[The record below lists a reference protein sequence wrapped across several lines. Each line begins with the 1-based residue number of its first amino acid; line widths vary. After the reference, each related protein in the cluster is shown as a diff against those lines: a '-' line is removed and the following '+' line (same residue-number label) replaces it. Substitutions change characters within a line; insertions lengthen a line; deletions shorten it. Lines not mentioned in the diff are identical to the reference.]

1 LLTPFGTADSGKI
14 VSLTPTFRWTPVAR
28 AESYDLWV
36 NNQSTQH
43 SQIIRNTSIKDAF
56 FRSSTELPEGT
67 YRIWVRARNSAG
79 EFSAWS
85 LPQTIVLDIPA
96 PRVPV
101 NLTAGGLL
109 NGLITDPTPVF
120 TWSRV
125 VIAGE
130 LKALSDNEFYD
141 LQVRNLT
148 TNRIVIDV
156 TGLRGTSYTVP
167 NSAELTDKHT
177 YQVTVRA
184 GNRSLTETLVR
195 GQFVTS
201 ELKQYSNWSPLV
213 NFTLQVPAP
222 PVPVILAPGQSVNT
236 NRPTFRWTHDPNGGA
251 VRYQILV
258 RDLLRQENIIL
269 DVSSFTL
276 NAQGNQA
283 TFTPGADQALGQGN
297 GNGTYRV
304 WIRSFNSKN
313 AASGWSLSKTFVIRV
328 AVLDTTEDSTEST
341 LLSMVSLTSQIDP
354 SVNRNVH
361 QDGSA
366 FSAKKQILPE
376 EHSSQPT
383 ESVKR
388 HDQTPEVSGSP
399 MNTSVENEL
408 RFHDAFMAMLSD
420 PSIAGFT
427 EISGLQGVS
436 DAGIS
441 EDRRTSSVN

>member
-1 LLTPFGTADSGKI
+1 
-14 VSLTPTFRWTPVAR
+14 
-28 AESYDLWV
+28 
-36 NNQSTQH
+36 
-43 SQIIRNTSIKDAF
+43 
-56 FRSSTELPEGT
+56 
-67 YRIWVRARNSAG
+67 
-79 EFSAWS
+79 
-85 LPQTIVLDIPA
+85 
-96 PRVPV
+96 
-101 NLTAGGLL
+101 
-109 NGLITDPTPVF
+109 VF
-120 TWSRV
+120 CS
-125 VIAGE
+125 
-130 LKALSDNEFYD
+130 
-141 LQVRNLT
+141 
-148 TNRIVIDV
+148 
-156 TGLRGTSYTVP
+156 RGTLEGFGRCVEFGYEQP
-167 NSAELTDKHT
+167 A
-177 YQVTVRA
+177 Q
-184 GNRSLTETLVR
+184 
-195 GQFVTS
+195 
-201 ELKQYSNWSPLV
+201 NW
-213 NFTLQVPAP
+213 N
-222 PVPVILAPGQSVNT
+222 
-236 NRPTFRWTHDPNGGA
+236 
-251 VRYQILV
+251 
-258 RDLLRQENIIL
+258 LLRQENIIL

-366 FSAKKQILPE
+366 FFAKKQILPE